1 MNEIGIHVRQAT
13 MADIHAV
20 AVLFDAYRVFY
31 ERPSD
36 PAAAASFIHDRLAL
50 RESVIL
56 IAERADGEAVGF
68 TQLYPTFSSVRMR
81 RLFVL
86 NDLYVA
92 KAGRKQ
98 GVGRMLLEAAAN
110 HARHTGAVGLEL
122 ATATDNQAAKSVYEA
137 MGWTLDTEFD
147 HYAYTV

>member
-1 MNEIGIHVRQAT
+1 MNEIGIRVRQAS
-13 MADIHAV
+13 MEDVHAV

-31 ERPSD
+31 ERSSD
-36 PAAAASFIHDRLAL
+36 PAAAAAFVHERLAL

-56 IAERADGEAVGF
+56 IAERANGEAVGF
-68 TQLYPTFSSVRMR
+68 TQLYPMFSSVRMR

-92 KAGRKQ
+92 ESGRKQ
-98 GVGRMLLEAAAN
+98 GAGRLLLEAAAD
-110 HARHTGAVGLEL
+110 HARRTGAVGLEL
-122 ATATDNQAAKSVYEA
+122 ATAVDNRAAKSVYEA